1 MTVSMTMSIDIIIAW
16 GTSILTLEVLISN
29 ITLTVTV
36 PTVIIF
42 IIKWWLMMQDKEIIK
57 I

>member
-42 IIKWWLMMQDKEIIK
+42 IIKWWLMMQD
-57 I
+57 